1 MARAQG
7 ATLEGGQMQEA
18 FATLNRAFDYYAE
31 VRDVDRAV
39 AVAEHQFQGPPGIL
53 ASAVQLLA
61 RALELVPPDSHEAG
75 RLLCRYGLVQGR
87 ETGDYERTQEAF
99 SRALTIAQ
107 REGDVALEMWT
118 LVNAANVD
126 RFHNRYQESLGKSLR
141 VIELARL
148 TADLRAEV
156 DAHYWAGGN
165 LTTMGDLEQAK
176 LHAAAMLNLARR
188 LRARYWL
195 AGAFFRNATVS
206 YLEGEWMTARDY
218 ADQGLST
225 SYMDHRLLGIRAML
239 EYQVGEFGQ
248 GEAHLERLIGL
259 TSPWPTGDY
268 FYTAMFIPQISHI
281 SGEVGRLDVA
291 ETAAEAVLSE
301 PSFTPFFST
310 SARMGLALIAVQRG
324 DVAAAEEQYAVLDSV
339 QSCVLQT
346 GLAGDHFEDALTIC
360 RNGFLPE
367 LAWTCCDYA
376 DALLQRNDPGDREKA
391 MSLLDESLPISSELG
406 MRPLM
411 ERVLSRRE
419 ILGA

>member
-1 MARAQG
+1 
-7 ATLEGGQMQEA
+7 
-18 FATLNRAFDYYAE
+18 
-31 VRDVDRAV
+31 
-39 AVAEHQFQGPPGIL
+39 
-53 ASAVQLLA
+53 
-61 RALELVPPDSHEAG
+61 
-75 RLLCRYGLVQGR
+75 
-87 ETGDYERTQEAF
+87 
-99 SRALTIAQ
+99 
-107 REGDVALEMWT
+107 
-118 LVNAANVD
+118 
-126 RFHNRYQESLGKSLR
+126 
-141 VIELARL
+141 
-148 TADLRAEV
+148 
-156 DAHYWAGGN
+156 
-165 LTTMGDLEQAK
+165 
-176 LHAAAMLNLARR
+176 
-188 LRARYWL
+188 
-195 AGAFFRNATVS
+195 
-206 YLEGEWMTARDY
+206 MTARDY

-324 DVAAAEEQYAVLDSV
+324 DVAEAEEQYAVFDSV

-346 GLAGDHFEDALTIC
+346 GLAGDHLLGLLARTVGNLDQASDHFEDALAFC
-360 RNGFLPE
+360 RKAGLRPE

-376 DALLQRNDPGDREKA
+376 DSLLQRNEPGDREKA
-391 MSLLDESLPISSELG
+391 MSLRDESLAISSELG
-406 MRPLM
+406 IRPVM

-419 ILGA
+419 ILKA